1 MDIKNTEEKIKV
13 YTTRIDTVFGMTYIV
28 ISPESPIVK
37 NLKSNIENL
46 SEVEKYIKETGKK
59 TELERT

>member
-1 MDIKNTEEKIKV
+1 
-13 YTTRIDTVFGMTYIV
+13 MTYIV